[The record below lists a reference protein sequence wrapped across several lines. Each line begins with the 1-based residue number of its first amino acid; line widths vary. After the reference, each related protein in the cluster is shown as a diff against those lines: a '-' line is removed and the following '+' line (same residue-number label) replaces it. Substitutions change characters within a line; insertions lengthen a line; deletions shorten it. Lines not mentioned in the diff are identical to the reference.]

1 MNEADV
7 SPTPAWHALD
17 AAAVVARVAT
27 DPERGL
33 SGEEASV
40 RLGQHGP
47 NRLAEVPPPHPLL
60 RFARQFHNLL
70 IYVLLGAA
78 SITALLA
85 HWVDAGVI
93 VAVVLLN
100 AGIGF
105 VQEGKAERALQA
117 IRHLLAPRALVL
129 RDGHQHDVDAV
140 NLVPGDVVLLASGDR
155 LPADARLL
163 QTRNLRVDEAALT
176 GESEPV
182 DKRAEA
188 VAVDAD
194 IGDRLGMAYAGTLVT
209 QGQARAVVVATGE
222 RTEIGRIGRLLE
234 TVEAGP
240 TPLLRKMAAFGRMLT
255 VGILALAAALFAF
268 GTWVRGYAA
277 ADMFMAAVGL
287 AVAAI
292 PEGLPAI
299 LTITLAI
306 GVQRMAARHAVVR
319 RLPAVETLGSVTV
332 ICSDKTGTL
341 TRNEMT
347 VQAVI
352 VAGASFT
359 VDGAGYA
366 PLGAWRGEAA
376 GEPLPP
382 AARLLADAGALCNDA
397 SLQERAGQWTLAGDP
412 TEGALLT
419 LAMKAGTDPAVL
431 RAARPRLDVVP
442 FESEHRY
449 MATLH
454 RAPDAGVP
462 PASPGAAP
470 PEGARAS
477 PAPPRGAHVAYVK
490 GAPERLLQMCA
501 AQLDLRGRRQGL
513 DAGYWQ
519 SQVDAQARA
528 GRRVLALALV
538 DLPETHTQL
547 AAADVQQGL
556 TLLGLVGIID
566 PPREE
571 AVRAVAQC
579 REAGIGVKMITGDH
593 AVTAAAIA
601 GQLGL
606 AEDGA
611 AAVTGAQIEA
621 CDDARLRELAVRAT
635 VFARAS
641 PEHKLRLVRA
651 LQAEGQI
658 VAMTGDG
665 VNDAPALKQADVGV
679 AMGRKG
685 TEAAKQAG
693 AIVLADDNFASIAY
707 AVEEGRTIYTNL
719 RKVVTFILPVNGGES
734 LSLLVAVLAGVALP
748 ILPAQIL
755 WVNMV
760 SSIALAMVL
769 AFEPTE
775 ADTMRRPPR
784 RPDEPILSRFL
795 LWRIGLVSLLFMAGI
810 FGMFE
815 LALARGA
822 SIEEARTVAVNT
834 LVAMEVFY
842 LFSVRY
848 LKARSFTWQGI
859 KGTPLVLAS
868 VAAMVLLQ
876 AAFTYAPWMQALF
889 HTRALD
895 AGTAIGIVAVGF
907 SVLVVLEVEKWLMRL
922 LRRQAD

>member
-1 MNEADV
+1 MTEANV
-7 SPTPAWHALD
+7 SATPTWHAED
-17 AAAVVARVAT
+17 AAAVVAEVAT
-27 DPERGL
+27 DPQRGL
-33 SGEEASV
+33 SADVARG
-40 RLGQHGP
+40 RLLEHGP

-60 RFARQFHNLL
+60 RFARQFHHLL

-78 SITALLA
+78 GITALLA
-85 HWVDAGVI
+85 QWVDSGVI

-100 AGIGF
+100 AVVGF
-105 VQEGKAERALQA
+105 IQEGKAERSLQA
-117 IRHLLAPRALVL
+117 IRHLLAPRAQVL
-129 RDGHQHDVDAV
+129 RDGRQHDVDAAD
-140 NLVPGDVVLLASGDR
+140 LVPGDVVLLASGDR
-155 LPADARLL
+155 VPADVRLL

-176 GESEPV
+176 GESVPV
-182 DKRAEA
+182 DKNAEA
-188 VAVDAD
+188 VAVDAA

-255 VGILALAAALFAF
+255 FVILALAAALFAF

-299 LTITLAI
+299 MTITLAI
-306 GVQRMAARHAVVR
+306 GVQRMAARHAIVR
-319 RLPAVETLGSVTV
+319 RMPAVETLGSVTV

-347 VQAVI
+347 VQAVV
-352 VAGASFT
+352 VAGAAFT

-366 PLGAWRGEAA
+366 PQGAWRGVTA

-382 AARLLADAGALCNDA
+382 AARQLAQASVLCNDA
-397 SLQERAGQWTLAGDP
+397 ALHEHDGQWTLAGDP

-419 LAMKAGTDPAVL
+419 LAMKAGADPAVL

-454 RAPDAGVP
+454 RASDDA
-462 PASPGAAP
+462 
-470 PEGARAS
+470 
-477 PAPPRGAHVAYVK
+477 AHVAYVK

-501 AQLDLRGRRQGL
+501 TQLDLQGNRQAL
-513 DAGYWQ
+513 DTGHWQ
-519 SQVDAQARA
+519 SQIDAQARA
-528 GRRVLALALV
+528 GRRLLALALV
-538 DLPETHTQL
+538 DLPAANAQL
-547 AAADVQQGL
+547 APADVQHGL

-566 PPREE
+566 PPRDE
-571 AVRAVAQC
+571 AIRAVAQC
-579 REAGIGVKMITGDH
+579 REAGISVKMITGDH

-606 AEDGA
+606 ADDGA
-611 AAVTGAQIEA
+611 AAVTGAQIET
-621 CDDARLRELAVRAT
+621 CDDASLRELAVRAT

-651 LQAEGQI
+651 LQAEGHV

-693 AIVLADDNFASIAY
+693 AIVLADDNFASIAH
-707 AVEEGRTIYTNL
+707 AVEEGRTVYTNL
-719 RKVVTFILPVNGGES
+719 RKVVTFLLPVNGGES

-748 ILPAQIL
+748 ILPGQIL

-760 SSIALAMVL
+760 SSVALAMVL

-784 RPDEPILSRFL
+784 RPNEPILSRFL
-795 LWRIGLVSLLFMAGI
+795 AWRIGLVSVLFMAGI

-822 SIEEARTVAVNT
+822 SVEEARTVAVNT
-834 LVAMEVFY
+834 LVAMEIFY

-848 LKARSFTWQGI
+848 LKARSFTWQGV
-859 KGTPLVLAS
+859 KGTPLVLTS

-876 AAFTYAPWMQALF
+876 AAFTYAPPMQTLF
-889 HTRALD
+889 HTQAL
-895 AGTAIGIVAVGF
+895 GVRTVIEIVAVGF
-907 SVLVVLEVEKWLMRL
+907 SVLVVLEVEKWL
-922 LRRQAD
+922 RRRFRRHAD

>member
-1 MNEADV
+1 MTAAHGTAT
-7 SPTPAWHALD
+7 PTWHAMA
-17 AAAVVARVAT
+17 AAAVLAQIAT
-27 DPERGL
+27 DQQCGL
-33 SGEEASV
+33 TDEEAGR
-40 RLGQHGP
+40 RLAGHGP
-47 NRLAEVPPPHPLL
+47 NSLAEVAPPHPLL
-60 RFARQFHNLL
+60 RLARQFHHLL
-70 IYVLLGAA
+70 IYVLLAA
-78 SITALLA
+78 AGITALLS
-85 HWVDAGVI
+85 HWVDTGVI

-100 AGIGF
+100 AVVGF
-105 VQEGKAERALQA
+105 VQEGKAERSLQA
-117 IRHLLAPRALVL
+117 IRHMLAPRALVL
-129 RDGHQHDVDAV
+129 RQGRQQDVDAAD
-140 NLVPGDVVLLASGDR
+140 LVPGDVVLLASGDR
-155 LPADARLL
+155 VPADVRLL

-182 DKRAEA
+182 DKGTEA
-188 VAVDAD
+188 VAIDAA
-194 IGDRLGMAYAGTLVT
+194 IGDRLGMGYAGTLVT
-209 QGQARAVVVATGE
+209 QGQARAVVVATGGG
-222 RTEIGRIGRLLE
+222 TEIGRIGHLLE
-234 TVEAGP
+234 TVDTGP
-240 TPLLRKMAAFGRMLT
+240 TPLLRKMAAFGRTLT
-255 VGILALAAALFAF
+255 FVILALAAALFAF
-268 GTWVRGYAA
+268 GTLVRGYGA

-299 LTITLAI
+299 MTITLAI
-306 GVQRMAARHAVVR
+306 GVQRMAARHAIVR
-319 RLPAVETLGSVTV
+319 RLPAVEALGSVTV

-347 VQAVI
+347 VQAVV
-352 VAGASFT
+352 VAGATYT

-366 PLGAWRGEAA
+366 PQGSWRGVTA

-382 AARLLADAGALCNDA
+382 AARLLAQAAVLCNDA
-397 SLQERAGQWTLAGDP
+397 ALHERDGQWTLAGDP

-419 LAMKAGTDPAVL
+419 LAMKAGTDPVAL

-449 MATLH
+449 MASLH
-454 RAPDAGVP
+454 RATD
-462 PASPGAAP
+462 
-470 PEGARAS
+470 EL
-477 PAPPRGAHVAYVK
+477 AHVAYIK
-490 GAPERLLQMCA
+490 GAPERVLQMCST
-501 AQLDLRGRRQGL
+501 QLALHGDRQAL
-513 DAGYWQ
+513 DASHWQ
-519 SQVDAQARA
+519 AQVDAQARA
-528 GRRVLALALV
+528 GRRVLAIAQL
-538 DLPETHTQL
+538 DLPATQAAL
-547 AAADVQQGL
+547 ASVDVQQGL

-566 PPREE
+566 PPRDE
-571 AVRAVAQC
+571 AIRAVAKC

-593 AVTAAAIA
+593 GVTATAIA
-601 GQLGL
+601 AQLGMTD
-606 AEDGA
+606 EGA
-611 AAVTGAQIEA
+611 ATVTGAQIEA
-621 CDDARLRELAVRAT
+621 CDDAGLQELVLRTT

-651 LQAEGQI
+651 LQAQGQI

-693 AIVLADDNFASIAY
+693 AIVLADDNFASIAH

-719 RKVVTFILPVNGGES
+719 RKVVTFLLPINGGES

-784 RPDEPILSRFL
+784 RPDEPILSRFVA
-795 LWRIGLVSLLFMAGI
+795 WRIGLVSLLFMAGI

-822 SIEEARTVAVNT
+822 AVEEARTVAVNT
-834 LVAMEVFY
+834 LVAMEIFY

-848 LKARSFTWQGI
+848 LKARSFSWQGVR
-859 KGTPLVLAS
+859 GTPLVLAS
-868 VAAMVLLQ
+868 VAAMVVLQ
-876 AAFTYAPWMQALF
+876 AAFTYAPPMQALF
-889 HTRALD
+889 HTRALEMN
-895 AGTAIGIVAVGF
+895 AVVEIVAVGF
-907 SVLVVLEVEKWLMRL
+907 SVLVVLEVEKWLMRRF
-922 LRRQAD
+922 RRRVD